1 MDWTVAYQVPL
12 SMEFSRQ
19 EYQNGFPF
27 SNPAD
32 LPDPEVESTSP
43 LSPGL
48 VGGFIY
54 HCDTWEAQSV
64 VTAPEKKTLMLL
76 NKKGEYL
83 SFKEGKEAWR
93 EKRKDG
99 RNTRN
104 SHETIFSILE
114 P

>member
-1 MDWTVAYQVPL
+1 MCVCAQSCLPFCDPMDWTVAYQVPL

-64 VTAPEKKTLMLL
+64 VTAPEKK
-76 NKKGEYL
+76 
-83 SFKEGKEAWR
+83 
-93 EKRKDG
+93 
-99 RNTRN
+99 NTDAF
-104 SHETIFSILE
+104 E
-114 P
+114 